1 MEIKSRE
8 GKDKEQ
14 GNGLS
19 RWESTYNR
27 PTNSE
32 QTQGKH
38 LFTQHVH
45 LGNYC
50 PRKLLQL
57 RTILPPPPLN
67 DFKFRSIYS
76 CIQKPTEGP
85 TVDLVS
91 KLEA

>member
-1 MEIKSRE
+1 MEIKCRE
-8 GKDKEQ
+8 GKHTEQ

-19 RWESTYNR
+19 HWEKTYNR
-27 PTNSE
+27 LTNSE
-32 QTQGKH
+32 QTQGKY
-38 LFTQHVH
+38 FFIQHVP

-67 DFKFRSIYS
+67 DFKFRSTYS

-91 KLEA
+91 KSEA